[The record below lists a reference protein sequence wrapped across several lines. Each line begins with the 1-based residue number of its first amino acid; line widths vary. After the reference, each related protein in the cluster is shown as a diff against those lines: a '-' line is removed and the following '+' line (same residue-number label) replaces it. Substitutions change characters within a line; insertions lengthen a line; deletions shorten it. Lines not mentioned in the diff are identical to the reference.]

1 MGASHNQAETS
12 FFGTL
17 FSFLLVV
24 FCSAGMSF
32 VSVRTYVLFGSYTGL
47 TDHFNTIGVIFLIF
61 WLVIISLGL
70 RLLHPFLGLSPAN
83 FALVYAAL
91 MVATV
96 LPSMGFGGYFLPLIA
111 GVFYY
116 ATPENNW
123 QDLIWPHIPDWAA
136 PRDLEAI
143 RQLFEGMGPDQPIPW
158 GLWAE
163 PLLWWG
169 LFIFS
174 FYLVSVSFI
183 SLIHQQWSQQ
193 ERLVYPLAVVPTLL
207 LDSLGAPAQSMLK
220 SKLLWCGF
228 VLAWLLPTV
237 NMLDRVFDFEF
248 IHGFG
253 IPGFTVEIR
262 RLGVSYGLNTDLLV
276 VGLSYLVNLNVLL
289 SVWLFHLL
297 IALEN
302 GALNFFGIVAALPAQ
317 PHAPANVLLAHQ
329 QIGSLLFIVAS
340 SLWIGRH
347 FLKRQWQ
354 RVVGR
359 SQGDEPNLVR
369 ARWAAVLGAIGLVYM
384 AGFIWA
390 TGLALGWALLFL
402 GVSLAVFFGT
412 ARLLAQ
418 TGVGRLRAAVS
429 IPPLLTNIAGTGNIG
444 GQGLT
449 AMGLSFVW
457 TADIQL
463 FLMGTLAHAFKVCE
477 DVRLKLSGRK
487 ILFFLTTA
495 MVVGL
500 VTTVVCYIWLGYRH
514 GLLHGYSWYF
524 VASPQYHWAW
534 VSNSINNPNEP
545 QFLPG
550 LFMALGA
557 GLAAL
562 MSLASYRLANWPLHP
577 VGLAIA
583 LTNTVRIDWFG
594 MFLAWLVKLIV
605 IRYGGVGLY
614 RKVLPFFIG
623 LILGTCVG
631 VGGAALVYAFYF
643 I

>member
-1 MGASHNQAETS
+1 MEQRQNQADTS

-24 FCSAGMSF
+24 VFSASMSF

-61 WLVIISLGL
+61 WLVVISLGL

-123 QDLIWPHIPDWAA
+123 EDLIWPHIPHWAA

-143 RQLFEGMGPDQPIPW
+143 RQLFEGMGPDKPIPW
-158 GLWAE
+158 ALWAG
-163 PLLWWG
+163 PLVWWG
-169 LFIFS
+169 LFMFA

-183 SLIHQQWSQQ
+183 SLMHHQWSRQ
-193 ERLVYPLAVVPTLL
+193 ERLVYPLAAVPTML
-207 LDSLGAPAQSMLK
+207 LDSLDDPVRSILR

-228 VLAWLLPTV
+228 VVAWLLPTV

-248 IHGFG
+248 INGFG
-253 IPGFTVEIR
+253 IPGFGIEIR

-302 GALNFFGIVAALPAQ
+302 GVLNFFGIVAALPAQ

-329 QIGSLLFIVAS
+329 QIGSLLFIVGA
-340 SLWIGRH
+340 SLWIARR

-354 RVVGR
+354 HVAGR
-359 SQGDEPNLVR
+359 GDEPNLVR
-369 ARWAAVLGAIGLVYM
+369 ARWSAALGVIGLLYM

-390 TGLALGWALLFL
+390 TGLALGWTLLFL

-429 IPPLLTNIAGTGNIG
+429 IPPLLTNIAGTGNFG

-477 DVRLKLSGRK
+477 DVRLKLSGHK

-500 VTTVVCYIWLGYRH
+500 VTTIACYVWLGYRH

-534 VSNSINNPNEP
+534 VSNSINNPNPP
-545 QFLPG
+545 QFLPAF
-550 LFMALGA
+550 FMVLGA
-557 GLAAL
+557 GLAGL
-562 MSLASYRLANWPLHP
+562 LSLASYRIANWPLHP

-594 MFLAWLVKLIV
+594 MFLAWLIKLVI

-631 VGGAALVYAFYF
+631 VGGASLVYAFYF